1 MCMPHFLVVELL
13 SSSVASARESVSD
26 ARREVQIVTFSLG
39 LRFTSLANTSG
50 CEADRKGVYHRVVA
64 QIEFTT

>member
-1 MCMPHFLVVELL
+1 MTTELL
-13 SSSVASARESVSD
+13 SSVRCERKGKCKQGTAQG
-26 ARREVQIVTFSLG
+26 QIVTFPLG